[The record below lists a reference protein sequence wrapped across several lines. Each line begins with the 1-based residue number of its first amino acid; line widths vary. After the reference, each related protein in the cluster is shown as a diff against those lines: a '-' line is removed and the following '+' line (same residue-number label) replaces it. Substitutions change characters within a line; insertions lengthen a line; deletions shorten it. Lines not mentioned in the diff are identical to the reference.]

1 MKRSL
6 TVIGLFLL
14 AAVATA
20 APGTLHVTPP
30 VTTDDPAELDS
41 IRLIETESVVVRSS
55 AKETNNLWSAPEATS
70 LITPGQVNNRQIESI
85 KDLSAFV
92 PNLFIPDYGSK
103 MTTPI
108 YLRGVGARSSGQSVA
123 MYVDNIPYMDKSTF
137 DFEFMDIQRIEVLRG
152 PQGTLYGRNAMGG
165 IINVYTLSPFDYQG
179 HKLSIGGGNYGNWHV
194 KISKLAKLSDKIGLS
209 VGAYYEQQGGYFD
222 NAMKGAATGPKV
234 DDGQSAGG
242 RLKLEWKINPRLKAM
257 LASSFDFTDQGAF
270 AYGLYDKT
278 TGEIAPVDYND
289 RGSYLRRMSN
299 NSLRFEYRTDK
310 ILLTSNTGYQ
320 WLNDNMWMDQDFTPA
335 SIFTINQRQRQ
346 NSINQEITVRSV
358 KEQNYQWSVG
368 AFGFYNH
375 LTTDGDVLFKQ
386 DGIKNILQPVFDNIQ
401 MPIALTIQ
409 NDEIPNPGTY
419 RTPTVGAAI
428 FHQSTFNNLL
438 TDGLSLTLG
447 LRLDYEKQYL
457 KYNTSMSMDLLAQN
471 KPGGIPMLPPSGIE
485 MPISKTLTGKDD
497 QEFLQYLPKISLKY
511 ECTPQIMTYFT
522 VAKGYKAGGYNIQMF
537 SEVMQDSLRASRP
550 SMGGSGG
557 ERPGASV
564 TKADAATESGN
575 IRNALAYKPEQ
586 TWNYELGMRG
596 TFWDGRLNAELA
608 LFLMDIKDVQLTQ
621 FVDGGS
627 GRILTNAGKGR
638 SYGVEASLG
647 LRPATGLNIDVNY
660 GFTHATFRDY
670 NGGTNSAGETIDYKG
685 KFIPYVPQHTFSVG
699 AAYTLNV
706 ANCWINQ
713 MIFSAQ
719 YTGAGRI
726 YWNEANDVQQPFY
739 GLLNAKM
746 SFRHDFVR
754 LELWARNILNT
765 DYGAFYFESFGNS
778 FIQRGKPFT
787 CGANLVFA
795 F

>member
-1 MKRSL
+1 MKRL
-6 TVIGLFLL
+6 LL
-14 AAVATA
+14 AASTLLLSAGAFAAENGKALPLPLTA
-20 APGTLHVTPP
+20 G
-30 VTTDDPAELDS
+30 LDS
-41 IRLIETESVVVRSS
+41 IRTLETDEVVVRSS
-55 AKETNNLWSAPEATS
+55 SKETNNLWSVPEAVS
-70 LITPGQVNNRQIESI
+70 LITPSKINNRQIESV

-165 IINVYTLSPFDYQG
+165 IINVYTLSPFEYQG
-179 HKLSIGGGNYGNWHV
+179 HKLSVGGGNYGNWNV
-194 KISKLAKLSDKIGLS
+194 KISKLAKLSDKVGLS
-209 VGAYYEQQGGYFD
+209 VGAYYEREGGYFK
-222 NAMKGAATGPKV
+222 NKFTGKKV
-234 DDGQSAGG
+234 DEGQSAGG
-242 RLKLEWKINPRLKAM
+242 RLKLEWKINPRLRAM

-270 AYGLYDKT
+270 AYGLYDKES
-278 TGEIAPVDYND
+278 GKINPVDYND
-289 RGSYLRRMSN
+289 EGNYLRRMSN
-299 NSLRFEYRTDK
+299 NSVRFEYRTDK

-320 WLNDNMWMDQDFTPA
+320 WLNDDMRMDQDFTRE

-386 DGIKNILQPVFDNIQ
+386 DGIRNILQPVFDNIQ
-401 MPIALTIQ
+401 MPVALTIL

-428 FHQSTFNNLL
+428 FHQSTFNDLL
-438 TDGLSLTLG
+438 TEGLSLTLG

-457 KYNTSMSMDLLAQN
+457 KYNTSMAIDLLAQN
-471 KPGGIPMLPPSGIE
+471 KPGLPPMLPPAGIE
-485 MPISKTLTGKDD
+485 MPISKNLVGRDD
-497 QEFLQYLPKISLKY
+497 QDFLQYLPKISLKY
-511 ECTPQIMTYFT
+511 ECTPNIMTYFT

-537 SEVMQDSLRASRP
+537 SEVMQDSLRNSRP
-550 SMGGSGG
+550 SMGGGG
-557 ERPGASV
+557 GRPGASV
-564 TKADAATESGN
+564 TKAGAASDGEN

-586 TWNYELGMRG
+586 TWNYELGTRG
-596 TFWDGRLNAELA
+596 TFWDGLLSAELA
-608 LFLMDIKDVQLTQ
+608 LFLMDIEDVQLTQ
-621 FVDGGS
+621 FVNGGS

-638 SYGVEASLG
+638 SYGAEVTLG
-647 LRPATGLNIDVNY
+647 LRPATGLTIDVNY

-670 NGGTNSAGETIDYKG
+670 DGGTNASGEAVDYKG

-699 AAYTLNV
+699 ASYSLNLPGRWV
-706 ANCWINQ
+706 NQ
-713 MIFSAQ
+713 MTFAAQ

-726 YWNEANDVQQPFY
+726 YWNEANDVRQPFY
-739 GLLNAKM
+739 GLLNAKV
-746 SFRHDFVR
+746 SFRHEFVR
-754 LELWARNILNT
+754 LELWSRNILDE

>member
-1 MKRSL
+1 M
-6 TVIGLFLL
+6 VI
-14 AAVATA
+14 AAGVCA
-20 APGTLHVTPP
+20 ADNGKALPLPVPADENTLP
-30 VTTDDPAELDS
+30 DS
-41 IRLIETESVVVRSS
+41 IRTLETDEIVIRSS
-55 AKETNNLWSAPEATS
+55 SKETNDLWSVPEAVS
-70 LITPGQVNNRQIESI
+70 LITPAKINNRQIESV

-103 MTTPI
+103 LTTPI

-165 IINVYTLSPFDYQG
+165 IINVYTLSPFEYQG
-179 HKLSIGGGNYGNWHV
+179 HKLSVGGGNYGNWNV
-194 KISKLAKLSDKIGLS
+194 KISKLAKLSDKVGLS
-209 VGAYYEQQGGYFD
+209 IGAYYEREGGYFK
-222 NAMKGAATGPKV
+222 NEFTGKKV
-234 DDGQSAGG
+234 DEGQSAGG
-242 RLKLEWKINPRLKAM
+242 RLKLEWKITPRLKAM

-270 AYGLYDKT
+270 AYGLYDKES
-278 TGEIAPVDYND
+278 GKINPVDYND
-289 RGSYLRRMSN
+289 RGNYLRRMSN
-299 NSLRFEYRTDK
+299 NSVRFEYRTDK
-310 ILLTSNTGYQ
+310 ILFTSNTGYQ
-320 WLNDNMWMDQDFTPA
+320 WLNDNMWMDQDFTRQ

-346 NSINQEITVRSV
+346 NSINQEFAIRSV
-358 KEQNYQWSVG
+358 KEQDYQWSVG

-386 DGIKNILQPVFDNIQ
+386 DGIRNILQPVFDNIQ
-401 MPIALTIQ
+401 MPVALTIL

-419 RTPTVGAAI
+419 RTPTVGGAV

-457 KYNTSMSMDLLAQN
+457 KYNTSMAIDLLAQN
-471 KPGGIPMLPPSGIE
+471 KPGGIPMLPPAGVE
-485 MPISKTLTGKDD
+485 MPIGKNLVGKDD
-497 QEFLQYLPKISLKY
+497 QDFLQWLPKVSLKY
-511 ECTPQIMTYFT
+511 ECTSEIMTYFT

-537 SEVMQDSLRASRP
+537 SEVMQDSLRNSRP
-550 SMGGSGG
+550 SMGGGSG
-557 ERPGASV
+557 RPGASV
-564 TKADAATESGN
+564 TKVASDGN

-586 TWNYELGMRG
+586 TWNYELGTRG
-596 TFWDGRLNAELA
+596 TFRDGLLTAELA

-621 FVDGGS
+621 FVNGGS

-638 SYGVEASLG
+638 SYGVEVSLG
-647 LRPATGLNIDVNY
+647 LRPAAGLNIDVNY

-670 NGGTNSAGETIDYKG
+670 DGGTNSSGVAVDYKG
-685 KFIPYVPQHTFSVG
+685 KFIPYVPQHTFSAGV
-699 AAYTLNV
+699 AYSLNLPDKWV
-706 ANCWINQ
+706 NQ
-713 MIFSAQ
+713 MTFAAQ

-726 YWNEANDVQQPFY
+726 YWNEANDVRQPFY
-739 GLLNAKM
+739 GLLNAKV

-754 LELWARNILNT
+754 LELWSRNILDA

>member
-1 MKRSL
+1 M
-6 TVIGLFLL
+6 VI
-14 AAVATA
+14 AAGAYA
-20 APGTLHVTPP
+20 ADNGKVLPLSV
-30 VTTDDPAELDS
+30 PADEDALLDS
-41 IRLIETESVVVRSS
+41 IRTLETDEVVIRSS
-55 AKETNNLWSAPEATS
+55 SKETNDLWSVPEAVS
-70 LITPGQVNNRQIESI
+70 LITPAKISNRQIESV

-165 IINVYTLSPFDYQG
+165 IINVYTLSPFEYQG
-179 HKLSIGGGNYGNWHV
+179 HKLSVGGGNYGNWNV
-194 KISKLAKLSDKIGLS
+194 KISKLAKLSEKVGLS
-209 VGAYYEQQGGYFD
+209 VGAYYEREGGYFE
-222 NAMKGAATGPKV
+222 NEFTGKKV
-234 DDGQSAGG
+234 DEGQSAGG

-270 AYGLYDKT
+270 AYGLYDKES
-278 TGEIAPVDYND
+278 GKINPVDYND
-289 RGSYLRRMSN
+289 RGNYLRRMSN

-320 WLNDNMWMDQDFTPA
+320 WLNDDMWMDQDFTRQ

-346 NSINQEITVRSV
+346 NSINQEIAIRSV

-386 DGIKNILQPVFDNIQ
+386 DGIRNILQPVFDNIQ
-401 MPIALTIQ
+401 MPVALTIL

-419 RTPTVGAAI
+419 RTPTVGGAV

-457 KYNTSMSMDLLAQN
+457 KYNTSMAIDLLAQN
-471 KPGGIPMLPPSGIE
+471 KPGGIPMLPPAGVE
-485 MPISKTLTGKDD
+485 MPISKNLVGKDD
-497 QEFLQYLPKISLKY
+497 QDFLQWLPKVSLKY
-511 ECTPQIMTYFT
+511 ECTPEIMTYFT

-537 SEVMQDSLRASRP
+537 SEVMQDSLRNSRP
-550 SMGGSGG
+550 SMGGGSG
-557 ERPGASV
+557 RPGASV
-564 TKADAATESGN
+564 TKATAADGN

-586 TWNYELGMRG
+586 TWNYELGTRG
-596 TFWDGRLNAELA
+596 TFWNGLLNAELA

-621 FVDGGS
+621 FVNGGS

-638 SYGVEASLG
+638 SYGVEVSLG
-647 LRPATGLNIDVNY
+647 LRPAAGLSIDVNY

-670 NGGTNSAGETIDYKG
+670 DGGTNSSGVAVDYKG

-699 AAYTLNV
+699 AAYSLNLPNKWV
-706 ANCWINQ
+706 NQ
-713 MIFSAQ
+713 MTFAAQ

-726 YWNEANDVQQPFY
+726 YWNEANDVRQPFY
-739 GLLNAKM
+739 GLLNAKV

-754 LELWARNILNT
+754 LELWSRNILDA

>member
-1 MKRSL
+1 MKKPLLLLSL
-6 TVIGLFLL
+6 LTL
-14 AAVATA
+14 AVSA
-20 APGTLHVTPP
+20 AAEGHDKVPG
-30 VTTDDPAELDS
+30 PADAPRDS
-41 IRLIETESVVVRSS
+41 IRTLEAEEVVIRSS
-55 AKETNNLWSAPEATS
+55 AKETNNLWSVPEAVS
-70 LITPGQVNNRQIESI
+70 LITPAKIGNRQIESV

-179 HKLSIGGGNYGNWHV
+179 HKLSVGGGNYGAWNV
-194 KISKLAKLSDKIGLS
+194 KVSKLAKLSDRVGLS
-209 VGAYYEQQGGYFD
+209 VGVYYEREGGYFT
-222 NAMKGAATGPKV
+222 NEYTGQKV
-234 DDGQSAGG
+234 DNGQSAGG
-242 RLKLEWKINPRLKAM
+242 RLKLEWKINPRLRAM

-270 AYGLYDKT
+270 AYGLYDKES
-278 TGEIAPVDYND
+278 GKINPVDYND

-320 WLNDNMWMDQDFTPA
+320 WLNDNMWMDQDFTRQ

-346 NSINQEITVRSV
+346 NSVNQEIAIRSV
-358 KEQNYQWSVG
+358 KDQRYQWSAG
-368 AFGFYNH
+368 AFAFYNH
-375 LTTDGDVLFKQ
+375 LTTDGDVLFKE
-386 DGIKNILQPVFDNIQ
+386 DGIRNILQPVFDNIQ
-401 MPIALTIQ
+401 MPIALKIR
-409 NDEIPNPGTY
+409 DSEIPNPGTY
-419 RTPTVGAAI
+419 RTPSVGAAV
-428 FHQSTFNNLL
+428 FHQSTFNDLL
-438 TDGLSLTLG
+438 TEGLSLTLG

-457 KYNTSMSMDLLAQN
+457 KYNTSMAVDLLATN
-471 KPGGIPMLPPSGIE
+471 KPGMPPMLPPQGVP
-485 MPISKTLTGKDD
+485 MPISKTLIGSDD

-511 ECTPQIMTYFT
+511 ECTPNIMTYVT

-537 SEVMQDSLRASRP
+537 SEVMQDSLRSSRP
-550 SMGGSGG
+550 SMGGGG
-557 ERPGASV
+557 RPGASV
-564 TKADAATESGN
+564 TKADGTAEGGD

-586 TWNYELGMRG
+586 TWNYEVGTRG
-596 TFWDGRLNAELA
+596 KFWDGLLTTELA
-608 LFLMDIKDVQLTQ
+608 LFLMDIRDVQLTQ
-621 FVDGGS
+621 FVNGGS
-627 GRILTNAGKGR
+627 GRILTNAGRGR
-638 SYGVEASLG
+638 SYGVEVSLG
-647 LRPATGLNIDVNY
+647 LRPATGLNIDVSY

-670 NGGTNSAGETIDYKG
+670 DGGTDKAGNAVDYTG

-699 AAYTLNV
+699 AAYTLNLPGKWV
-706 ANCWINQ
+706 NQ
-713 MIFSAQ
+713 MTFAAQ

-726 YWNEANDVQQPFY
+726 FWNEANDVRQPFY
-739 GLLNAKM
+739 GLLNGKVSA
-746 SFRHDFVR
+746 RHDFVR
-754 LELWARNILNT
+754 LELWVRNALNT

>member
-1 MKRSL
+1 MKRL
-6 TVIGLFLL
+6 LL
-14 AAVATA
+14 AAAACLCAAGTVASGHAKTRSLSTA
-20 APGTLHVTPP
+20 LPE
-30 VTTDDPAELDS
+30 DNRLDS
-41 IRLIETESVVVRSS
+41 IRTLETDEVVIRSS
-55 AKETNNLWSAPEATS
+55 SKETNDLWSVPEAVS
-70 LITPGQVNNRQIESI
+70 LITPLKISNRQIESV

-103 MTTPI
+103 MTTPV

-165 IINVYTLSPFDYQG
+165 IINVYTLSPFEYQG
-179 HKLSIGGGNYGNWHV
+179 HKLSVGGGNYGTWNV
-194 KISKLAKLSDKIGLS
+194 KISKLAKLSDKVGLS
-209 VGAYYEQQGGYFD
+209 VGAYYEREGGYFR
-222 NAMKGAATGPKV
+222 NEFTGKKV
-234 DDGQSAGG
+234 DEGQSAGG
-242 RLKLEWKINPRLKAM
+242 RLKLEWKINPRLRAM

-270 AYGLYDKT
+270 AYGLYDKET
-278 TGEIAPVDYND
+278 RKINPVDYND
-289 RGSYLRRMSN
+289 QGNYLRRMSN

-320 WLNDNMWMDQDFTPA
+320 WLNDDMRMDQDFTRE

-386 DGIKNILQPVFDNIQ
+386 DGIRNILQPVFDGIQ
-401 MPIALTIQ
+401 MPVALTIL

-457 KYNTSMSMDLLAQN
+457 KYNTSMAIDLLAKN
-471 KPGGIPMLPPSGIE
+471 KPGMPPMLPPAGIE
-485 MPISKTLTGKDD
+485 MPISKTLVGKDD
-497 QEFLQYLPKISLKY
+497 QDFLQYLPKVSLKY
-511 ECTPQIMTYFT
+511 ECTPDIMTYFT

-537 SEVMQDSLRASRP
+537 SEVMQDSLKASRP
-550 SMGGSGG
+550 SMGGGG
-557 ERPGASV
+557 GGRPGASV
-564 TKADAATESGN
+564 TKAGAASDGGN

-586 TWNYELGMRG
+586 TWNYELGTRG
-596 TFWDGRLNAELA
+596 TFWDGLLSAELA
-608 LFLMDIKDVQLTQ
+608 LFLMDIEDVQLTQ
-621 FVDGGS
+621 FVNGGS

-638 SYGVEASLG
+638 SYGVEVSLG
-647 LRPATGLNIDVNY
+647 LRPVTGLTIDVNY

-670 NGGTNSAGETIDYKG
+670 DGGTNAAGETVDYKG
-685 KFIPYVPQHTFSVG
+685 KFIPYVPQHTFSAG
-699 AAYTLNV
+699 AAYSLNLPGRWV
-706 ANCWINQ
+706 NQ
-713 MIFSAQ
+713 MTFATQ

-726 YWNEANDVQQPFY
+726 YWNEANDVRQPFY
-739 GLLNAKM
+739 GLLNAKV

-754 LELWARNILNT
+754 LELWSRNILDT

>member
-1 MKRSL
+1 MKRL
-6 TVIGLFLL
+6 LL
-14 AAVATA
+14 AVSVLACTA
-20 APGTLHVTPP
+20 GASAADFGKALSTLAPAAEEIEADTL
-30 VTTDDPAELDS
+30 
-41 IRLIETESVVVRSS
+41 RRIETDEVVIRSS
-55 AKETNNLWSAPEATS
+55 AKETNDLWSVPEAVS
-70 LITPGQVNNRQIESI
+70 LITPAKISNRRIESV

-165 IINVYTLSPFDYQG
+165 IINVYTLSPFEYQG
-179 HKLSIGGGNYGNWHV
+179 HKLSIGGGNYGNWNV
-194 KISKLAKLSDKIGLS
+194 KISKLAKLSDKVGLS
-209 VGAYYEQQGGYFD
+209 VGAYYEREGGYFT
-222 NAMKGAATGPKV
+222 NEFTGKKV
-234 DDGQSAGG
+234 DEGQSAGG
-242 RLKLEWKINPRLKAM
+242 RLKLEWNIHPRLKAM

-270 AYGLYDKT
+270 AYGLYDTESGK
-278 TGEIAPVDYND
+278 IDPVDYND
-289 RGSYLRRMSN
+289 RGNYLRRMSN

-320 WLNDNMWMDQDFTPA
+320 WLNDDMWMDQDFTRQ

-346 NSINQEITVRSV
+346 NSVNQEIAVRSV
-358 KEQNYQWSVG
+358 KPQNYQWSVG

-386 DGIKNILQPVFDNIQ
+386 DGIRNILQPVFSNIP
-401 MPIALTIQ
+401 MPIQLTIQ

-419 RTPTVGAAI
+419 RTPTVGAAV

-457 KYNTSMSMDLLAQN
+457 KYNTSMAIDLLATN
-471 KPGGIPMLPPSGIE
+471 KPGGIQMLPPAGVQ
-485 MPISKTLTGKDD
+485 MPISKTLTGSDD
-497 QEFLQYLPKISLKY
+497 QEFFQYLPKISLKY
-511 ECTPQIMTYFT
+511 ECTPNVMTYVT

-537 SEVMQDSLRASRP
+537 SEVMQDSLKASRP
-550 SMGGSGG
+550 SMGGNGG
-557 ERPGASV
+557 GRPGASSSEISE
-564 TKADAATESGN
+564 TKASSDGGN

-586 TWNYELGMRG
+586 TWNYELGTRG
-596 TFWDGRLNAELA
+596 TFWNGRLTGELA
-608 LFLMDIKDVQLTQ
+608 LFMMDIEDVQLTQ
-621 FVDGGS
+621 FVNGGS

-638 SYGVEASLG
+638 SYGVEVSLG
-647 LRPATGLNIDVNY
+647 LRPVTGLNIDVNY

-670 NGGTNSAGETIDYKG
+670 NGGTNVSGETIDYKG

-699 AAYTLNV
+699 AAYSLNLPDKWV
-706 ANCWINQ
+706 NQ
-713 MIFSAQ
+713 MTFAAQ

-726 YWNEANDVQQPFY
+726 YWNEANDVRQPFY
-739 GLLNAKM
+739 GLLNAKV
-746 SFRHDFVR
+746 SVRHDFMR
-754 LELWARNILNT
+754 LEVWARNILDVN
-765 DYGAFYFESFGNS
+765 YGAFYFESFGNS

>member
-1 MKRSL
+1 MKRFLL
-6 TVIGLFLL
+6 TVCAVVI
-14 AAVATA
+14 AAGAYA
-20 APGTLHVTPP
+20 ADNSKTLPLSV
-30 VTTDDPAELDS
+30 PAGEDVLLDS
-41 IRLIETESVVVRSS
+41 IRTLETDEVVIRSS
-55 AKETNNLWSAPEATS
+55 AKETNDLWSVPEAVS
-70 LITPGQVNNRQIESI
+70 LITPAKISNRQIESV

-165 IINVYTLSPFDYQG
+165 IINVYTLSPFEYQG
-179 HKLSIGGGNYGNWHV
+179 HKLSVGGGNYGNWNV
-194 KISKLAKLSDKIGLS
+194 KISKLAKLSDKVGLS
-209 VGAYYEQQGGYFD
+209 VGAYYEREGGYFK
-222 NAMKGAATGPKV
+222 NEFTGKKV
-234 DDGQSAGG
+234 DEGQSAGG

-270 AYGLYDKT
+270 AYGLYDKES
-278 TGEIAPVDYND
+278 GKINPVDYND
-289 RGSYLRRMSN
+289 RGNYLRRMSN
-299 NSLRFEYRTDK
+299 NSVRFEYRTDK

-320 WLNDNMWMDQDFTPA
+320 WLNDDMWMDQDFTRQ

-346 NSINQEITVRSV
+346 NSINQEIAIRSV

-386 DGIKNILQPVFDNIQ
+386 DGIRNILQPVFDNIQ
-401 MPIALTIQ
+401 MPVALTIL

-419 RTPTVGAAI
+419 RTPTVGGAV

-457 KYNTSMSMDLLAQN
+457 KYNTSMAIDLLAQN
-471 KPGGIPMLPPSGIE
+471 KPGGIPMLPPAGVE
-485 MPISKTLTGKDD
+485 MPISKNLVGKDD
-497 QEFLQYLPKISLKY
+497 QDFLQWLPKVSLKY
-511 ECTPQIMTYFT
+511 ECTPEIMTYFT

-537 SEVMQDSLRASRP
+537 SEVMQDSLRNSRP
-550 SMGGSGG
+550 SMGGGSG
-557 ERPGASV
+557 RPGASV
-564 TKADAATESGN
+564 TKAATDGN

-586 TWNYELGMRG
+586 TWNYELGTRG
-596 TFWDGRLNAELA
+596 TFWDGLLNAELA

-621 FVDGGS
+621 FVNGGS

-638 SYGVEASLG
+638 SYGVEVSLG
-647 LRPATGLNIDVNY
+647 LRPAAGLNIDVNY

-670 NGGTNSAGETIDYKG
+670 DGGTNSSGVAVDYKG

-699 AAYTLNV
+699 AAYSLNLPNKWV
-706 ANCWINQ
+706 NQ
-713 MIFSAQ
+713 MTFAAQ

-739 GLLNAKM
+739 GLLNAKV

-754 LELWARNILNT
+754 LELWSRNILDA

>member
-1 MKRSL
+1 MKRL
-6 TVIGLFLL
+6 LL
-14 AAVATA
+14 AACAVFLA
-20 APGTLHVTPP
+20 AGAFAADNRKALTLPTP
-30 VTTDDPAELDS
+30 VGEDAGLDS
-41 IRLIETESVVVRSS
+41 IRTLETDEVVIRSS
-55 AKETNNLWSAPEATS
+55 SKETNNLWSVPEAVS
-70 LITPGQVNNRQIESI
+70 LITPAKINNRQIESV

-165 IINVYTLSPFDYQG
+165 IINVYTLSPFEYQG
-179 HKLSIGGGNYGNWHV
+179 HKLSVGGGNYGNWNV
-194 KISKLAKLSDKIGLS
+194 KISKLAKLSDKVGLS
-209 VGAYYEQQGGYFD
+209 VGAYYEREGGYFK
-222 NAMKGAATGPKV
+222 NEFTGKKV
-234 DDGQSAGG
+234 DEGQSAGG
-242 RLKLEWKINPRLKAM
+242 RLKLEWKINPRLRAM

-270 AYGLYDKT
+270 AYGLYDKKS
-278 TGEIAPVDYND
+278 GKINPVDYND
-289 RGSYLRRMSN
+289 QGNYLRRMNN
-299 NSLRFEYRTDK
+299 NSVRFEYLTDK

-320 WLNDNMWMDQDFTPA
+320 WLNDDMRMDQDFTRE

-386 DGIKNILQPVFDNIQ
+386 DGIRNILQPVFDNIP
-401 MPIALTIQ
+401 MPIALTIL

-428 FHQSTFNNLL
+428 FHQSTFNDLL

-457 KYNTSMSMDLLAQN
+457 KYNTSMAIDLLAQN
-471 KPGGIPMLPPSGIE
+471 KPGMPPMLPPAGIE
-485 MPISKTLTGKDD
+485 MPISKNLVGRDD
-497 QEFLQYLPKISLKY
+497 QDFLQYLPKISLKY
-511 ECTPQIMTYFT
+511 ECTPNIMTYFT

-537 SEVMQDSLRASRP
+537 SEVMQDSLRNSRP
-550 SMGGSGG
+550 SMGGGG
-557 ERPGASV
+557 GRPGASV
-564 TKADAATESGN
+564 TKAGAASDGGN

-586 TWNYELGMRG
+586 TWNYELGTRG
-596 TFWDGRLNAELA
+596 TFWDGLLSAELA
-608 LFLMDIKDVQLTQ
+608 LFLMDIEDVQLTQ
-621 FVDGGS
+621 FVNGGS

-638 SYGVEASLG
+638 SYGAEVTLG
-647 LRPATGLNIDVNY
+647 LRPAAGLTIDVNY

-670 NGGTNSAGETIDYKG
+670 DGGTNTSGETVDYKG

-699 AAYTLNV
+699 ASYSLNLPGRWV
-706 ANCWINQ
+706 NQ
-713 MIFSAQ
+713 MTFAAQ

-726 YWNEANDVQQPFY
+726 YWNEANDVRQPFY
-739 GLLNAKM
+739 GLLNAKV
-746 SFRHDFVR
+746 SFRHEFVR
-754 LELWARNILNT
+754 LELWSRNILDE

>member
-1 MKRSL
+1 MKRFF
-6 TVIGLFLL
+6 TAACA
-14 AAVATA
+14 AAVAAGAFA
-20 APGTLHVTPP
+20 AGHGKKPP
-30 VTTDDPAELDS
+30 LPVPAGEESGADS
-41 IRLIETESVVVRSS
+41 IRTLETDEVVIRSS
-55 AKETNNLWSAPEATS
+55 SKETNDLWSVPEAVS
-70 LITPGQVNNRQIESI
+70 LVTPSKINNRQIESV

-103 MTTPI
+103 MTTPV

-165 IINVYTLSPFDYQG
+165 IINVYTLSPFEYQG
-179 HKLSIGGGNYGNWHV
+179 HKLSVGGGNYGRWNV
-194 KISKLAKLSDKIGLS
+194 KISKLAKFGDKVGLS
-209 VGAYYEQQGGYFD
+209 VGAYYEREGGYFT
-222 NAMKGAATGPKV
+222 NEFTGKKV
-234 DDGQSAGG
+234 DEGQSAGG
-242 RLKLEWKINPRLKAM
+242 RLKLEWKLNPRLKAM

-270 AYGLYDKT
+270 AYGLYDKE
-278 TGEIAPVDYND
+278 TGKIAPVDYND
-289 RGSYLRRMSN
+289 RGNYMRRMSN

-320 WLNDNMWMDQDFTPA
+320 WLDDDMWMDQDFTRE

-346 NSINQEITVRSV
+346 HSINQEIAVRSV

-386 DGIKNILQPVFDNIQ
+386 DGIRNILQPVFDQIQ
-401 MPIALTIQ
+401 MPLALTIR

-419 RTPTVGAAI
+419 RTPTVGAAV

-438 TDGLSLTLG
+438 TDGLSVTLG

-457 KYNTSMSMDLLAQN
+457 KYNTSMAMDLLATN
-471 KPGGIPMLPPSGIE
+471 KPGGIPMLPPAGIE
-485 MPISKTLTGKDD
+485 MPISKTLVGQDD
-497 QEFLQYLPKISLKY
+497 QDFLQYLPKISIKY

-522 VAKGYKAGGYNIQMF
+522 VAKGYKAGGYNIQML
-537 SEVMQDSLRASRP
+537 SEVMQDSLKASRP
-550 SMGGSGG
+550 SMGSSGG
-557 ERPGASV
+557 GGRSGAAEAA
-564 TKADAATESGN
+564 KADGEGN

-586 TWNYELGMRG
+586 TWNYELGTRG
-596 TFWDGRLNAELA
+596 TFRDGRLNVELA
-608 LFLMDIKDVQLTQ
+608 LFMMDIRDVQLTQ
-621 FVDGGS
+621 FVNGGS
-627 GRILTNAGKGR
+627 GRILTNAGSGR
-638 SYGVEASLG
+638 SYGVEVSLG
-647 LRPATGLNIDVNY
+647 LRPALGLSIDLNY

-670 NGGTNSAGETIDYKG
+670 DGGTDSDGTAVDYRG
-685 KFIPYVPQHTFSVG
+685 KFIPYVPQHTFSAG
-699 AAYTLNV
+699 AAYTLNLPGQWV
-706 ANCWINQ
+706 NQ
-713 MIFSAQ
+713 MTFAAQ

-726 YWNEANDVQQPFY
+726 YWTEANAVRQPFY
-739 GLLNAKM
+739 GLLNGKV
-746 SFRHDFVR
+746 SFRHEFVR
-754 LELWARNILNT
+754 LELWARNILNK

-778 FIQRGKPFT
+778 FVQRGKPFT

>member
-1 MKRSL
+1 MKRFL
-6 TVIGLFLL
+6 TALCALVL
-14 AAVATA
+14 AAEA
-20 APGTLHVTPP
+20 AAAGNGKTLPAP
-30 VTTDDPAELDS
+30 VISSKDDALDS
-41 IRLIETESVVVRSS
+41 IRTLETDEVVIRSS
-55 AKETNNLWSAPEATS
+55 AKETNNLWSVPEAVS
-70 LITPGQVNNRQIESI
+70 LITPAKISNRQIESV

-103 MTTPI
+103 MTTPV

-123 MYVDNIPYMDKSTF
+123 LYVDNIPYMDKSTF

-165 IINVYTLSPFDYQG
+165 IINIYTLSPFDYQG
-179 HKLSIGGGNYGNWHV
+179 HKLSLGGGNYGAWNV
-194 KISKLAKLSDKIGLS
+194 KISKLAKLSDRVGLS
-209 VGAYYEQQGGYFD
+209 VGAYYEREGGYFK
-222 NAMKGAATGPKV
+222 NEFTGEKV
-234 DDGQSAGG
+234 DEGQSAGG

-270 AYGLYDKT
+270 AYGLYDKQ
-278 TGEIAPVDYND
+278 TGRIAAVDYND
-289 RGSYLRRMSN
+289 RGDYRRRMSN

-320 WLNDNMWMDQDFTPA
+320 WLDDNMWMDQDFTRE

-346 NSINQEITVRSV
+346 NSVNQEIAIRSV
-358 KEQNYQWSVG
+358 KQQNYQWSVG

-375 LTTDGDVLFKQ
+375 LTTDGDVLFKE
-386 DGIKNILQPVFDNIQ
+386 DGIRNILQPVFSSIP
-401 MPIALTIQ
+401 MPIQLTIQ
-409 NDEIPNPGTY
+409 NSEIPNPGTY

-457 KYNTSMSMDLLAQN
+457 KYNTSMAIDLLATN
-471 KPGGIPMLPPSGIE
+471 KPGMPPMLPPAGIP
-485 MPISKTLTGKDD
+485 MPISKTLVGEDD
-497 QEFLQYLPKISLKY
+497 QDFLQWLPKISLKY
-511 ECTPQIMTYFT
+511 ECTPEIMTYFT

-537 SEVMQDSLRASRP
+537 SEVMQDSLKASRP
-550 SMGGSGG
+550 SMGGGGSG
-557 ERPGASV
+557 RPGASQ
-564 TKADAATESGN
+564 TKADAASGDGN
-575 IRNALAYKPEQ
+575 IRNALAYRPEQ

-596 TFWDGRLNAELA
+596 SFWNGLLNTELA
-608 LFLMDIKDVQLTQ
+608 LFLMDIEDVQLTQ
-621 FVDGGS
+621 FVNGGS

-638 SYGVEASLG
+638 SYGVEVSLG
-647 LRPATGLNIDVNY
+647 LRPVTGLSIDLNY

-670 NGGTNSAGETIDYKG
+670 DGGTDKEGTVVDYKG
-685 KFIPYVPQHTFSVG
+685 KFIPYVPQHTFSAG
-699 AAYTLNV
+699 AAYTLNLPGRWV
-706 ANCWINQ
+706 NQ
-713 MIFSAQ
+713 MTFAAQ

-726 YWNEANDVQQPFY
+726 YWNEANDVKQPFY
-739 GLLNAKM
+739 GLLNAKV
-746 SFRHDFVR
+746 SFRHDFVK
-754 LELWARNILNT
+754 LELWARNILDA

>member
-1 MKRSL
+1 MKRL
-6 TVIGLFLL
+6 LL
-14 AAVATA
+14 AAA
-20 APGTLHVTPP
+20 ACLCAAGISAADHAKALPLPETLPEQTG
-30 VTTDDPAELDS
+30 LDS
-41 IRLIETESVVVRSS
+41 IRTLETDEVVIRSS
-55 AKETNNLWSAPEATS
+55 SKETNNLWSVPEAVS
-70 LITPGQVNNRQIESI
+70 LITPAKINNRQIESV

-165 IINVYTLSPFDYQG
+165 IINVYTLSPFEYQG
-179 HKLSIGGGNYGNWHV
+179 HKLSVGGGNYGTWNA
-194 KISKLAKLSDKIGLS
+194 KISKLAKLSDRVGLS
-209 VGAYYEQQGGYFD
+209 VGAYYEREGGYFK
-222 NAMKGAATGPKV
+222 NEFTGQKV
-234 DDGQSAGG
+234 DEGQSAGG
-242 RLKLEWKINPRLKAM
+242 RLKLEWKINPRLSAM

-270 AYGLYDKT
+270 AYGLYDKQT
-278 TGEIAPVDYND
+278 HKIHPVDYND
-289 RGSYLRRMSN
+289 RGNYLRRMSN

-320 WLNDNMWMDQDFTPA
+320 WLSDNMWMDQDFTRQ

-386 DGIKNILQPVFDNIQ
+386 DGIRNILQPVFDNIQ
-401 MPIALTIQ
+401 MPVALTIL

-419 RTPTVGAAI
+419 RTPTVGAAV
-428 FHQSTFNNLL
+428 FHQSTFNDLL
-438 TDGLSLTLG
+438 TEGLSLTLG

-457 KYNTSMSMDLLAQN
+457 KYNTSMAIDLLAKN
-471 KPGGIPMLPPSGIE
+471 RPGMPPMLPPAGIE
-485 MPISKTLTGKDD
+485 MPISKNLVGKDD
-497 QEFLQYLPKISLKY
+497 QDFLQYLPKISLKY
-511 ECTPQIMTYFT
+511 ECTPNIMTYFT

-537 SEVMQDSLRASRP
+537 SEVMQDSLKASRP
-550 SMGGSGG
+550 SMGGGSG
-557 ERPGASV
+557 RPGASV
-564 TKADAATESGN
+564 TKAAASGGGD

-586 TWNYELGMRG
+586 TWNYEVGTRG
-596 TFWDGRLNAELA
+596 TFWDGLLSAELA
-608 LFLMDIKDVQLTQ
+608 LFLMGIEDVQLTQ
-621 FVDGGS
+621 FVNGGS

-638 SYGVEASLG
+638 SYGVEATLG
-647 LRPATGLNIDVNY
+647 LRPATGLTIDVNY

-670 NGGTNSAGETIDYKG
+670 DGGTNSSGETVDYKG

-699 AAYTLNV
+699 AAYSLNLPGRWV
-706 ANCWINQ
+706 NQ
-713 MIFSAQ
+713 MTFAAQ

-739 GLLNAKM
+739 GLLNAKV

-754 LELWARNILNT
+754 LELWSRNILDT

>member
-1 MKRSL
+1 MKRFY
-6 TVIGLFLL
+6 TVIFSL
-14 AAVATA
+14 AIAATATA
-20 APGTLHVTPP
+20 APKGSSAP
-30 VTTDDPAELDS
+30 DGIAAELDS
-41 IRLIETESVVVRSS
+41 IRKVETDEVVIRSS
-55 AKETNNLWSAPEATS
+55 AKETDNLWSVPAATS
-70 LITPGQVNNRQIESI
+70 LITPAKINNRQIESV

-165 IINVYTLSPFDYQG
+165 IINVYTLSAFDYQG
-179 HKLSIGGGNYGNWHV
+179 HKLSVGGGNYGNWNV
-194 KISKLAKLSDKIGLS
+194 KISKLSKLHENVGLT
-209 VGAYYEQQGGYFD
+209 VGAYYEREGGYFT
-222 NAMKGAATGPKV
+222 NAYTGKKV
-234 DDGQSAGG
+234 DGGQSAGG
-242 RLKLEWKINPRLKAM
+242 RLKLEWRINPRLTAM

-270 AYGLYDKT
+270 AYGLYDKA
-278 TGEIAPVDYND
+278 TGLTQDVDYND
-289 RGSYLRRMSN
+289 RGSYMRRMSN

-320 WLNDNMWMDQDFTPA
+320 WLDDDMWMDQDFTAA

-346 NSINQEITVRSV
+346 HSVNQEITVRSV

-368 AFGFYNH
+368 AFGFYNN

-386 DGIKNILQPVFDNIQ
+386 DGIQGILQPVFDNIQ
-401 MPIALTIQ
+401 MPIALTIL

-419 RTPTVGAAI
+419 RTPAVGAAL

-438 TDGLSLTLG
+438 TEGLSLTLG

-457 KYNTSMSMDLLAQN
+457 KYNTSMGMTLLAQN

-485 MPISKTLTGKDD
+485 MPIEKTLTGSDN
-497 QEFLQYLPKISLKY
+497 QQFLQYLPKISLKY
-511 ECTPQIMTYFT
+511 ECTPQVMTYVT

-537 SEVMQDSLRASRP
+537 SEVMQDSLKASRP
-550 SMGGSGG
+550 SMGGGSTGG
-557 ERPGASV
+557 RPSASA
-564 TKADAATESGN
+564 TKAEAAGEEGN
-575 IRNALAYKPEQ
+575 IRKALAYKPEQ
-586 TWNYELGMRG
+586 TWNYEVGTRG
-596 TFWDGRLNAELA
+596 TFWDGRLDAELA
-608 LFLMDIKDVQLTQ
+608 LFWMDIKDVQLTQ

-627 GRILTNAGKGR
+627 GRILTNAGRGE
-638 SYGVEASLG
+638 SYGVEASVGIRPVLG
-647 LRPATGLNIDVNY
+647 LSIDLNY

-670 NGGTNSAGETIDYKG
+670 NGGTDSDGTSLDYSG

-699 AAYTLNV
+699 AAYSWSP
-706 ANCWINQ
+706 ANCWLNQ
-713 MIFSAQ
+713 LVFAAQ

-739 GLLNAKM
+739 GLLNAKVTL
-746 SFRHDFVR
+746 RHEFVR

-765 DYGAFYFESFGNS
+765 KYGAYYFESFGNS

>member
-1 MKRSL
+1 MKRL
-6 TVIGLFLL
+6 IL
-14 AAVATA
+14 AVFATITAVGVCAADKGTA
-20 APGTLHVTPP
+20 LSRLDAS
-30 VTTDDPAELDS
+30 AEDTGLDS
-41 IRLIETESVVVRSS
+41 LHRIETEEVVIRSS
-55 AKETNNLWSAPEATS
+55 SKETNDLWSVPEAVS
-70 LITPGQVNNRQIESI
+70 LITPAKIGNRQIESV

-103 MTTPI
+103 MTTPV

-165 IINVYTLSPFDYQG
+165 IINIYTLSPFEYQG
-179 HKLSIGGGNYGNWHV
+179 HKLSVGGGNYGNWNV
-194 KISKLAKLSDKIGLS
+194 KISKLAKLSERVGLS
-209 VGAYYEQQGGYFD
+209 VGAYYEREGGYFKNEYTD
-222 NAMKGAATGPKV
+222 QKV

-242 RLKLEWKINPRLKAM
+242 RLKLEWQINPRLKAM

-270 AYGLYDKT
+270 AYGLYDKQT
-278 TGEIAPVDYND
+278 RKINPVDYND

-299 NSLRFEYRTDK
+299 NSVRFEYRTDK

-320 WLNDNMWMDQDFTPA
+320 WLNDDMWMDQDFTRE

-346 NSINQEITVRSV
+346 NSVNQEIAIRSV
-358 KEQNYQWSVG
+358 KNQNYQWSVG

-375 LTTDGDVLFKQ
+375 LTTGGDVTLKSQFFS
-386 DGIKNILQPVFDNIQ
+386 DFLNGMLPPSVPIGISAPD
-401 MPIALTIQ
+401 T
-409 NDEIPNPGTY
+409 PNPGTY
-419 RTPTVGAAI
+419 RTPNVGAAI
-428 FHQSTFNNLL
+428 FHQSTFNDLL

-447 LRLDYEKQYL
+447 LRLDYESQQLRYDTYMNLKGQLTAPMIPRPIPFDIPAAFKGTLKQDYW
-457 KYNTSMSMDLLAQN
+457 
-471 KPGGIPMLPPSGIE
+471 
-485 MPISKTLTGKDD
+485 
-497 QEFLQYLPKISLKY
+497 QYLPKVSLKY
-511 ECTPQIMTYFT
+511 ECTPNIMTYAT

-537 SEVMQDSLRASRP
+537 SQVAQDSIKLALMDQFRP
-550 SMGGSGG
+550 GAGSGG
-557 ERPGASV
+557 ADGDLGSV
-564 TKADAATESGN
+564 
-575 IRNALAYKPEQ
+575 LAYKPEQ
-586 TWNYELGMRG
+586 TWNYELGTRG
-596 TFWDGRLNAELA
+596 SFWDGLLNAEVA
-608 LFLMDIKDVQLTQ
+608 LFMMNIKDVQLTQ

-638 SYGVEASLG
+638 SYGVEVSLG
-647 LRPATGLNIDVNY
+647 LRPVTGLNFDVNY
-660 GFTHATFRDY
+660 GFTHATFREYD
-670 NGGTNSAGETIDYKG
+670 GGTNSAGETIDYKG

-699 AAYTLNV
+699 AAYSLNLPGRWV
-706 ANCWINQ
+706 NQ
-713 MIFSAQ
+713 MTFAAQ

-739 GLLNAKM
+739 GLLNAKV
-746 SFRHDFVR
+746 SLRHDFVR

-765 DYGAFYFESFGNS
+765 NYGAFYFESFGNS

>member
-1 MKRSL
+1 M
-6 TVIGLFLL
+6 VI
-14 AAVATA
+14 AAGTYA
-20 APGTLHVTPP
+20 ADNGKALPLSV
-30 VTTDDPAELDS
+30 PAGEDALLDS
-41 IRLIETESVVVRSS
+41 IRTLETDEVVIRSS
-55 AKETNNLWSAPEATS
+55 SKETNDLWSVPEAVS
-70 LITPGQVNNRQIESI
+70 LITPAKISNRQIESV

-165 IINVYTLSPFDYQG
+165 IINVYTLSPFEYQG
-179 HKLSIGGGNYGNWHV
+179 HKLSVGGGNYGNWNV
-194 KISKLAKLSDKIGLS
+194 KISKLAKLSDKVGLS
-209 VGAYYEQQGGYFD
+209 VGAYYEREGGYFQ
-222 NAMKGAATGPKV
+222 NEFTGKKV
-234 DDGQSAGG
+234 DEGQSAGG

-270 AYGLYDKT
+270 AYGLYDKES
-278 TGEIAPVDYND
+278 GKINPVDYND
-289 RGSYLRRMSN
+289 RGNYLRRMSN

-320 WLNDNMWMDQDFTPA
+320 WLNDDMWMDQDFTRQ

-346 NSINQEITVRSV
+346 NSINQEIAIRSV
-358 KEQNYQWSVG
+358 KEQDYQWSVG

-386 DGIKNILQPVFDNIQ
+386 DGIRNILQPVFDNIQ
-401 MPIALTIQ
+401 MPVALTIL

-419 RTPTVGAAI
+419 RTPTVGGAV
-428 FHQSTFNNLL
+428 FHQSTFNDLL

-457 KYNTSMSMDLLAQN
+457 KYNTSMAIDLLAQN
-471 KPGGIPMLPPSGIE
+471 KPGGIPMLPPAGVE
-485 MPISKTLTGKDD
+485 MPISKNLVGKDD
-497 QEFLQYLPKISLKY
+497 QDFLQWLPKVSLKY
-511 ECTPQIMTYFT
+511 ECTPEIMTYFT

-537 SEVMQDSLRASRP
+537 SEVMQDSLRNSRP
-550 SMGGSGG
+550 SMGGGSG
-557 ERPGASV
+557 RPGASA
-564 TKADAATESGN
+564 TKTDATDGN

-586 TWNYELGMRG
+586 TWNYELGTRG
-596 TFWDGRLNAELA
+596 TFWNGLLNAELA

-621 FVDGGS
+621 FVNGGS

-638 SYGVEASLG
+638 SYGVEVSLG
-647 LRPATGLNIDVNY
+647 LRPVAGFSIDVNY

-670 NGGTNSAGETIDYKG
+670 DGGTDKAGNEVDYKG

-699 AAYTLNV
+699 AAYSLNLPNKWV
-706 ANCWINQ
+706 NQ
-713 MIFSAQ
+713 MTFAAQ
-719 YTGAGRI
+719 YTGAGCI

-739 GLLNAKM
+739 GLLNAKV

-754 LELWARNILNT
+754 LELWSRNILDA

>member
-1 MKRSL
+1 M
-6 TVIGLFLL
+6 VI
-14 AAVATA
+14 AAGAYATDNGKA
-20 APGTLHVTPP
+20 LPLSV
-30 VTTDDPAELDS
+30 PAGEDALLDS
-41 IRLIETESVVVRSS
+41 IRTLETDEVVIRSS
-55 AKETNNLWSAPEATS
+55 SKETNDLWSVPEAVS
-70 LITPGQVNNRQIESI
+70 LITPAKISNRQIESV

-165 IINVYTLSPFDYQG
+165 IINVYTLSPFEYQG
-179 HKLSIGGGNYGNWHV
+179 HKLSVGGGNYGNWNV
-194 KISKLAKLSDKIGLS
+194 KISKLAKLSDKVGLS
-209 VGAYYEQQGGYFD
+209 VGAYYEREGGYFQ
-222 NAMKGAATGPKV
+222 NEFTGKKV
-234 DDGQSAGG
+234 DEGQSAGG

-270 AYGLYDKT
+270 AYGLYDKES
-278 TGEIAPVDYND
+278 GKINPVDYND
-289 RGSYLRRMSN
+289 RGNYLRRMSN

-320 WLNDNMWMDQDFTPA
+320 WLNDDMWMDQDFTRQ

-346 NSINQEITVRSV
+346 NSINQEIAIRSV

-386 DGIKNILQPVFDNIQ
+386 DGIRNILQPVFDNIQ
-401 MPIALTIQ
+401 MPVALTIL

-419 RTPTVGAAI
+419 RTPTVGGAV
-428 FHQSTFNNLL
+428 FHQSTFNDLL

-457 KYNTSMSMDLLAQN
+457 KYNTSMAIDLLAQN
-471 KPGGIPMLPPSGIE
+471 KPGGIPMLPPAGVE
-485 MPISKTLTGKDD
+485 MPISKNLVGKDD
-497 QEFLQYLPKISLKY
+497 QDFLQWLPKVSLKY
-511 ECTPQIMTYFT
+511 ECTPEIMTYFT

-537 SEVMQDSLRASRP
+537 SEVMQDSLRNSRP
-550 SMGGSGG
+550 SMGGGSG
-557 ERPGASV
+557 RPGASA
-564 TKADAATESGN
+564 TKTDATDGN

-586 TWNYELGMRG
+586 TWNYELGTRG
-596 TFWDGRLNAELA
+596 TFWNGLLNAELA

-621 FVDGGS
+621 FVNGGS

-638 SYGVEASLG
+638 SYGVEVSLG
-647 LRPATGLNIDVNY
+647 LRPVAGFSIDVNY

-670 NGGTNSAGETIDYKG
+670 DGGTDKAGNEVDYKG

-699 AAYTLNV
+699 AAYSLNLPDKWV
-706 ANCWINQ
+706 NQ
-713 MIFSAQ
+713 MTFAAQ

-739 GLLNAKM
+739 GLLNAKV

-754 LELWARNILNT
+754 LELWSRNILDAN
-765 DYGAFYFESFGNS
+765 YGAFYFESFGNS